1 MRYSF
6 HIALVLLVMLVTG
19 CGGAYRYDSRLAAA
33 DSLMHDLPDSA
44 LAIVEA
50 VDPASLAREGDRA
63 YHDLLLTQARYRC
76 YITATSDSDINRAL
90 NYYRRHDGEREKLTR
105 AYIYK
110 GAVMEE
116 LGHPD
121 SAMLYYKHAEA
132 TAAPTDYFN
141 LGQINTRI
149 GSLYRI
155 YYADKLICYDKY
167 KKALMYYRAIGDKK
181 LELNSLYN
189 MGMCSG
195 ITRSVDSKP
204 LLDAAAAL
212 ALELN
217 DSSVYYE
224 SREMVVRQFIMKD
237 TNMIEAKQI
246 ALHLFHDYSDYLTY
260 DIIIDLSS
268 IYVKEHQLDSAK
280 YYIRHFNL
288 ESPSISDAPLKNRI
302 CSVLSDIA
310 MLEGN
315 PVKRQYYLD
324 SCKYL
329 SDSISNNKQKY
340 RIQLIENEKNNEQL
354 ALMHNEWTKH
364 KWVIWIAVLLLLIP
378 IVLLVIYQQHKI
390 LTVNSLLREIKKVDV
405 DKHES
410 FLQKL
415 HNKESAI
422 EHLTRNMVEFIQTTI
437 DSTEHDAPSITRR
450 RIKESIGIIAT
461 NEEFWQQLRT
471 FLDKNHNNI
480 ITELSRNPRINNT
493 DIRFIELVCCGFSY
507 VEIAI
512 TLGYSPNY
520 VSNKRIKIQKKLGI
534 KKQLNEYLNELMKI

>member
-1 MRYSF
+1 
-6 HIALVLLVMLVTG
+6 
-19 CGGAYRYDSRLAAA
+19 
-33 DSLMHDLPDSA
+33 
-44 LAIVEA
+44 
-50 VDPASLAREGDRA
+50 
-63 YHDLLLTQARYRC
+63 
-76 YITATSDSDINRAL
+76 
-90 NYYRRHDGEREKLTR
+90 
-105 AYIYK
+105 
-110 GAVMEE
+110 
-116 LGHPD
+116 
-121 SAMLYYKHAEA
+121 
-132 TAAPTDYFN
+132 
-141 LGQINTRI
+141 
-149 GSLYRI
+149 
-155 YYADKLICYDKY
+155 
-167 KKALMYYRAIGDKK
+167 
-181 LELNSLYN
+181 
-189 MGMCSG
+189 
-195 ITRSVDSKP
+195 
-204 LLDAAAAL
+204 
-212 ALELN
+212 
-217 DSSVYYE
+217 
-224 SREMVVRQFIMKD
+224 
-237 TNMIEAKQI
+237 
-246 ALHLFHDYSDYLTY
+246 
-260 DIIIDLSS
+260 
-268 IYVKEHQLDSAK
+268 
-280 YYIRHFNL
+280 
-288 ESPSISDAPLKNRI
+288 
-302 CSVLSDIA
+302 

-364 KWVIWIAVLLLLIP
+364 KWAIWIAVLFLLIP

-390 LTVNSLLREIKKVDV
+390 LTVNSLLREIKKVNV

-410 FLQKL
+410 FLEKL

-461 NEEFWQQLRT
+461 NDEFWQQLRT

-534 KKQLNEYLNELMKI
+534 KKQLNEYLNELMNV